1 MTSREML
8 EERLNGKTYR
18 EIGEMCGISKQ
29 AVQDRINNL
38 LNGRSYSKIIY
49 RGVYEYFASKR
60 GMNWHKITDEVNR
73 DECLISRTTL
83 TKFLRGETAHISIN
97 VIIRLCEIVGKSFE
111 ETFALMDDNHSDI
124 SQNEKENTH
133 ET

>member
-29 AVQDRINNL
+29 AVQDRIKHL
-38 LNGRSYSKIIY
+38 LKGRSYSKIIY

-60 GMNWHKITDEVNR
+60 GMNWHKITDEVNQ
-73 DECLISRTTL
+73 DERLIGRETL
-83 TKFLRGETAHISIN
+83 TKFLRGKSAHISIK
-97 VIIRLCEIVGKSFE
+97 VIVRICEIVGKPFE
-111 ETFALMDDNHSDI
+111 ETFALIDDVDGGD
-124 SQNEKENTH
+124 TDV
-133 ET
+133 